1 MFEIADPNGI
11 VALARQEQSI
21 TSGLRRAV
29 VIGSLAALIAV
40 GAIAYALVRAPEETT
55 AIAVPGLLA
64 SGGEGGGLRL
74 CNRTGSR
81 VGVAIG
87 YKENADWTTEGWWN
101 IASGSCETVVVGALV
116 SRFYYVYA
124 VDYDQGGAWGG
135 QAVMC
140 TEDRE
145 FTIRGIHDCVTR
157 GYETAGFFEV
167 DTGEQRSWTVQLT
180 EVGQAETGIGG

>member
-1 MFEIADPNGI
+1 M
-11 VALARQEQSI
+11 ARHEQNI
-21 TSGLRRAV
+21 TSGHRRAV

-40 GAIAYALVRAPEETT
+40 GAIAYALIREPDSVRGVTVAN
-55 AIAVPGLLA
+55 VL
-64 SGGEGGGLRL
+64 GGEGGGLRL

-101 IASGSCETVVVGALV
+101 ITAGTCETLVVGALV

-135 QAVMC
+135 QAIMC
-140 TEDRE
+140 TEDKE

-157 GYETAGFFEV
+157 GFETAGFFEV

-180 EVGQAETGIGG
+180 EAGQPETGIGG